1 MTIVYERLKQYFDD
15 GQIKIGF
22 EEAKDFI
29 FLAIKDYL
37 KAKPKLI
44 NLVKESEKECDIAC
58 IYKVEGRKYLVRGE
72 DESTDIR
79 VPVGEISDSNLAGIL
94 EQGYEGRE
102 KKDRERINEKNL
114 NIIDN
119 VTQAIGTA
127 LEGAYS
133 KRKIRRGQ
141 IRESNRAIRDTFN
154 ERENPEIDK
163 GGQEYDE

>member
-1 MTIVYERLKQYFDD
+1 M
-15 GQIKIGF
+15 
-22 EEAKDFI
+22 
-29 FLAIKDYL
+29 
-37 KAKPKLI
+37 
-44 NLVKESEKECDIAC
+44 
-58 IYKVEGRKYLVRGE
+58 VRGE

-141 IRESNRAIRDTFN
+141 IQESSRSVRETNRN
-154 ERENPEIDK
+154 RENQEIDK
-163 GGQEYDE
+163 GGQKYDE